1 MTRQIPTY
9 RQNKETDAWRLFQV
23 VKGQYG
29 TLGVSTLSSPSLTPN
44 ILLASAGRRVRV
56 IAQCVKFKD
65 GKKAVP
71 VGPKLAIPES
81 YEGFFEILSEDG
93 KSVKCMENVSEL
105 ARRFPDSVLVRE
117 NIKAFVSKSDDIE
130 SIQDK
135 SRLIQAGET
144 LILVGEVLGVKG
156 KTQTRFLRCIDQDG
170 ENVFLPYDQKGKFS
184 AIAKEENIS
193 GVHNIKN
200 LQKKRLPLMVRLA
213 SGSAPIGLKSAAQF
227 LPELRLLT
235 RLDEE
240 ALVALPLSKDSTIV
254 PLPLGAMLKL
264 QATSNS
270 ESISGRVEVSV
281 LVERAISQ
289 MSELADR

>member
-1 MTRQIPTY
+1 M
-9 RQNKETDAWRLFQV
+9 
-23 VKGQYG
+23 
-29 TLGVSTLSSPSLTPN
+29 SSNVLLT
-44 ILLASAGRRVRV
+44 SAGKRSHV

-71 VGPKLAIPES
+71 VGPKLAIPET

-93 KSVKCMENVSEL
+93 KCVKCMETVSEL

-117 NIKAFVSKSDDIE
+117 NVKAFVSKSDDIE
-130 SIQDK
+130 TIQDK
-135 SRLIQAGET
+135 SRLIQCGET

-156 KTQTRFLRCIDQDG
+156 KTQSRFLRCIDKEG
-170 ENVFLPYDQKGKFS
+170 ENVFLPYEQKGKFS

-213 SGSAPIGLKSAAQF
+213 SGSNPIGLKSAQQF

-235 RLDEE
+235 RVDEE
-240 ALVALPLSKDSTIV
+240 ALVALPLTKDSHVV
-254 PLPLGAMLKL
+254 PLPIGALIKL
-264 QATSNS
+264 QPCLNADSVNNMK
-270 ESISGRVEVSV
+270 EVAR
-281 LVERAISQ
+281 LVDRALGQ
-289 MSELADR
+289 MTELADR